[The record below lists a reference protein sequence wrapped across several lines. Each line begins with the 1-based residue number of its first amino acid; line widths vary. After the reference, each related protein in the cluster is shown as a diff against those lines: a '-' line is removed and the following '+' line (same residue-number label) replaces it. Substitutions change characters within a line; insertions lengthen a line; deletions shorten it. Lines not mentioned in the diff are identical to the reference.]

1 MLRGV
6 QTTFNT
12 THRFSIMFDPNWNE
26 IIESPGEIW
35 DIPEMKG
42 WDKEDVIENDDESM
56 DFVLDIQYDY

>member
-1 MLRGV
+1 
-6 QTTFNT
+6 
-12 THRFSIMFDPNWNE
+12 MFDPNWNE

-42 WDKEDVIENDDESM
+42 WDNEDVIENDDESM